1 MFKFINYFIKI
12 FNLLGII
19 ILLNSCE
26 FKNHSKELKKNYQS
40 QQQFIKG
47 SQDIPLIDG
56 LILIDDEDIEFDT
69 ILGGFDSSSY
79 LANISTE
86 IISQFYLNNLPKLGW
101 NLQKNSGNQIIFS
114 RENQKLSIKFYFEN
128 EKKMVNF
135 SLTTAQE

>member
-1 MFKFINYFIKI
+1 MFKVINYFTKI
-12 FNLLGII
+12 FNFLVII

-26 FKNHSKELKKNYQS
+26 FKNNSAELNKNYQS

-56 LILIDDEDIEFDT
+56 LTLIDDEDIEFDT

-86 IISQFYLNNLPKLGW
+86 VISQFYLNNLPKLGW
-101 NLQKNSGNQIIFS
+101 NLQKNSSNQIIFS

-128 EKKMVNF
+128 NKQMVNF
-135 SLTTAQE
+135 SLTTAQQ